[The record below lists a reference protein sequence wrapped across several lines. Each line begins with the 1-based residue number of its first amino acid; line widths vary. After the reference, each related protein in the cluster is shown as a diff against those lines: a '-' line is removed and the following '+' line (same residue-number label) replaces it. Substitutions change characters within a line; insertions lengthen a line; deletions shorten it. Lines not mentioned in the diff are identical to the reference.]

1 MWLLSDRNV
10 HGLSLPLN
18 VFSLS
23 LFFSVVEQE
32 MTMMTKMVIG
42 VTFVIVTIIVVVDS
56 SNEIA
61 TRIPE
66 ARSSGAVSPPPPL
79 LSLLL
84 LST

>member
-42 VTFVIVTIIVVVDS
+42 ITFVIVTIIVTIVVDS
-56 SNEIA
+56 SDEIA
-61 TRIPE
+61 ARIPE
-66 ARSSGAVSPPPPL
+66 ARPGQVGPSK
-79 LSLLL
+79 
-84 LST
+84 